1 MNYILIAA
9 LLIPAAC
16 SFKSPEKKENQEFS
30 KYEEIKPEDLAKMDT
45 DGDRINDLEEKERGL
60 NPLVANIPELR
71 TRFIQDFEIFLNIHP
86 PGRPNDG
93 WLTSIDSRT
102 GRRDPNFQYRV
113 GEIFV
118 REKAFEESARVG
130 KYSTH
135 VMGEIKATD
144 LTWIKYPEVDFKFVG
159 REILSLD
166 EYFQNGNVGSVNVE
180 LESTVRLEPSSIYKS
195 IKNLELNFYYYNYE
209 KETYELIA
217 SKKVERTFLSDVVET
232 FKVKLQE
239 IPLSI
244 IEENLFKKG
253 EFIISEVKDYEIP
266 ELGIKY
272 SELMKTVKEKTV
284 QVVVSHPLAIQNHF
298 IAPFKG
304 QRRFNDLL
312 RNVFE
317 GNFALEDN
325 NLKKLLQ
332 FENNL
337 PDYVYLDEVKDLD
350 KKGKWFVLTDQINR
364 SYLDYEFKEGES
376 FALTYV
382 TGKELATQTKEKHSA
397 IKLYA
402 SGEEDY
408 RIHPLGYISPNSKID
423 LLLGPG
429 TKSGDKLTRLEDKP
443 SSGGGSCGQN
453 CSSRAYSCHL
463 KMNVFTKRDRPEVF
477 EFKKDFT
484 EELGQIY
491 LVINQDE
498 FPLKQLVEEK
508 KIITSWKDGLLHLV
522 ISDIGKIKQIFE
534 YDDNVLALKLVT
546 HVETT
551 WDGINLVSYSGK
563 QDYTCWELTAA
574 MAYNMKWPVSKRSKD
589 IDKWGRWFNWNV
601 LKLSDDRVFIDTYE
615 IRFTSKINNFHN

>member
-16 SFKSPEKKENQEFS
+16 SFKSPEKKENHEVS

-71 TRFIQDFEIFLNIHP
+71 TRFIQDFEIFLKIHP

-93 WLTSIDSRT
+93 WVTSIDSKT

-113 GEIFV
+113 GEILV
-118 REKAFEESARVG
+118 REKSFEESARVG

-144 LTWIKYPEVDFKFVG
+144 LTWIKYPEVDFKFMG

-166 EYFQNGNVGSVNVE
+166 HYFQNGNVGSVNVE
-180 LESTVRLEPSSIYKS
+180 LESTVKLEPSSIYKS

-209 KETYELIA
+209 KETFELIA
-217 SKKVERTFLSDVVET
+217 TKKVERTFLSDVVET
-232 FKVKLQE
+232 FKVELQE

-244 IEENLFKKG
+244 IEDNLFKKG
-253 EFIISEVKDYEIP
+253 EFIISEVKDFEMP

-272 SELMKTVKEKTV
+272 SELMNTVKEKTV
-284 QVVVSHPLAIQNHF
+284 QVVVSHPLAIKNHF

-364 SYLDYEFKEGES
+364 SYLDYEFKEGET
-376 FALTYV
+376 FAVTYV
-382 TGKELATQTKEKHSA
+382 TGKELATQTKEKHSS

-463 KMNVFTKRDRPEVF
+463 KMNVFKKRDQPEVF

-491 LVINQDE
+491 LMINQDE
-498 FPLKQLVEEK
+498 FSLRQLVEEK
-508 KIITSWKDGLLHLV
+508 KVIASWKDGLLHLV

-546 HVETT
+546 HVEKT

-601 LKLSDDRVFIDTYE
+601 LKLSDDRVFIDSYE
-615 IRFTSKINNFHN
+615 IRFTSTINNFHN